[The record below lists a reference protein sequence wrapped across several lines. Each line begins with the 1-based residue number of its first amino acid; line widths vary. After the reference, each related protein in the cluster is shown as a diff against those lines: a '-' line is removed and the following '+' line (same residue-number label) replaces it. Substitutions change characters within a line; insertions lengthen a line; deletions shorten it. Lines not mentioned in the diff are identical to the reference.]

1 MTLANT
7 FSAKLFSDSVRR
19 IPITLTI
26 SGLAI
31 LLHFAS
37 GLETWLSFQ
46 FKEVAAYD
54 FARLFGCHLLHWST
68 EHLFWDL
75 AAFAVLG
82 AACEWRSPRRY
93 AWTLL
98 LTAIPVP
105 LCVMFWVPQVG
116 CYRGLSGIDTALFG
130 LLVSSLIVQRLKDR
144 ETFGALFYILLI
156 VGLFCK
162 IAAEMISQ
170 KNIFVTDESFT
181 PVPIAHLVGAV
192 IGLAIGT
199 YREKGLSSN
208 ASNTATCIH
217 PGSSQCIPIPEIP
230 SLH

>member
-7 FSAKLFSDSVRR
+7 FSAKSFSDSVRR

-31 LLHFAS
+31 LLHFAG
-37 GLETWLSFQ
+37 GLGTWLSFQ
-46 FKEVAAYD
+46 FNEVAAYD
-54 FARLFGCHLLHWST
+54 FARLLGCHLLHWST

-98 LTAIPVP
+98 LTAILVP

-116 CYRGLSGIDTALFG
+116 SYRGLSGIDTALFG
-130 LLVSSLIVQRLKDR
+130 LLVSSLIVQRIKDR
-144 ETFGALFYILLI
+144 ETSGALFYTLLL

-162 IAAEMISQ
+162 IAIEMISE
-170 KNIFVTDESFT
+170 KNIFVSDVTFT
-181 PVPIAHLVGAV
+181 PVPIAHLVGAA

-199 YREKGLSSN
+199 YQEKGLSSN

-217 PGSSQCIPIPEIP
+217 PGCSQGIPISEIRA
-230 SLH
+230 LD

>member
-1 MTLANT
+1 MTHANT
-7 FSAKLFSDSVRR
+7 FSAKSFSDSVRR
-19 IPITLTI
+19 VPITLTI
-26 SGLAI
+26 SSLAI

-46 FKEVAAYD
+46 FNDVAAYD
-54 FARLFGCHLLHWST
+54 FARLLGCHLLHWST

-98 LTAIPVP
+98 LTAVTVP

-116 CYRGLSGIDTALFG
+116 SYRGLSGIDTALFG
-130 LLVSSLIVQRLKDR
+130 LLVSSLIVQRIKDR
-144 ETFGALFYILLI
+144 RNAGAIFYALLLF
-156 VGLFCK
+156 GLFCK
-162 IAAEMISQ
+162 IAMEMISQ
-170 KNIFVTDESFT
+170 KNIFVSDLSFT
-181 PVPIAHLVGAV
+181 PVPIAHFVGAA

-199 YREKGLSSN
+199 YQEKGLSSN
-208 ASNTATCIH
+208 ASNTATSLR
-217 PGSSQCIPIPEIP
+217 PDYSQRNHIPEIKV
-230 SLH
+230 LN